1 MQEVNNIET
10 GQQPAPFVQENNKVE
25 TTQANLVTEKPKQN
39 SFLITLLSI
48 LLLLSC
54 TIAGFF
60 AYQTQNLVKELT
72 TLKNTTEPTPTST
85 SLPTEAPTAT
95 ESGVVAGTENWKT
108 YNGKFVSFKYPPD
121 WVKNSDLE
129 LKGLNPNIR
138 VVVAEEGSMMNE
150 CMQQGQS
157 ETRNGFVVKNFT
169 RVSAGEMCSGKD
181 LTELE
186 SWVVKD
192 INSYGPGIQIFYNS
206 NEPANKL
213 PNAIISNI
221 LSTFKFTN

>member
-1 MQEVNNIET
+1 MQEVNNTET
-10 GQQPAPFVQENNKVE
+10 QQQIASFVQESNKVE
-25 TTQANLVTEKPKQN
+25 TTQTNLNEEKPKQN

-48 LLLLSC
+48 LLLLACS
-54 TIAGFF
+54 IAGFF
-60 AYQTQNLVKELT
+60 AYQTQTLVKELT
-72 TLKNTTEPTPTST
+72 TLKNTTETTPTTT
-85 SLPTEAPTAT
+85 SLPTEAPVAT
-95 ESGVVAGTENWKT
+95 GSAVVIDTEKWKI
-108 YNGKFVSFKYPPD
+108 YNGKFFSFKYPPD
-121 WVKNSDLE
+121 WVKSSEFE
-129 LKGLNPNIR
+129 LKGLSPNIR

-157 ETRNGFVVKNFT
+157 ETRSGFVVKNFT
-169 RVSAGEMCSGKD
+169 RISAGEMCSGGD

-221 LSTFKFTN
+221 LSTFEFTN